1 MSFSSRLDHIAPFQV
16 VEVLT
21 RAKALEAAGRRICH
35 LEAGE
40 PDFASAQPI
49 IAAGQ
54 QALADGATYY
64 SQATGL
70 PALKQALVRHY
81 EQYYG
86 VSVDERRIFITP
98 GASAA
103 LMMIAALLMDEGKS
117 LLMTDPGY
125 PCNKNF
131 LRLFGGDGRM
141 VPVGPAQRY
150 QLNAALAEQYWDDS
164 VVGAL
169 VASPA
174 NPTGQMIAPEDLKAL
189 YQVVRQRG
197 GSLVVD
203 EIYHCLTFGFEAK
216 TALDLGDDVFVVN
229 SFSKYFGMTG
239 WRLGWCIVPE
249 AAIDALERLAQNLF
263 ISMSTMGQ
271 YAALA
276 AFEPET
282 LEILEQRREVF
293 NTRRQFLLP
302 AVRELGF
309 DIPLDPVGAL
319 YLYADASR
327 FTQDSQA
334 FCLRLLEEHGVAL
347 TPGTDFGTHR
357 ANEHVRLS
365 YTTSLDELQRAVDI
379 MAKALPKVAD

>member
-1 MSFSSRLDHIAPFQV
+1 
-16 VEVLT
+16 
-21 RAKALEAAGRRICH
+21 
-35 LEAGE
+35 
-40 PDFASAQPI
+40 
-49 IAAGQ
+49 
-54 QALADGATYY
+54 
-64 SQATGL
+64 
-70 PALKQALVRHY
+70 LKQALVRHY
-81 EQYYG
+81 ESYYG
-86 VSVDERRIFITP
+86 VSIDERRILITP

-103 LMMIAALLMDEGKS
+103 LMMVAALLMDEGKT

-141 VPVGPAQRY
+141 VPVGPEQRY
-150 QLNAALAEQYWDDS
+150 QLNAQLAEEYWDDS
-164 VVGAL
+164 VQGAL

-174 NPTGQMIAPEDLKAL
+174 NPTGQMIEPDALKDL
-189 YQVVRQRG
+189 YDVVRRKG
-197 GSLVVD
+197 GSLIVD

-216 TALDLGDDVFVVN
+216 TALELGDDVFVIN

-249 AAIDALERLAQNLF
+249 AAVDALERLAQNLF

-282 LEILEQRREVF
+282 LEILEQRREIF
-293 NTRRQFLLP
+293 NERRKFLLP

-327 FTQDSQA
+327 FTTDSQA
-334 FCLRLLEEHGVAL
+334 FCMRLLEEHGVAL
-347 TPGTDFGTHR
+347 TPGTDFGQHR
-357 ANEHVRLS
+357 ANEHIRFS
-365 YTTSLDELQRAVDI
+365 YTTSMDELQRAVDI
-379 MAKALPKVAD
+379 LARALPTVAD